1 MPSTTPVLKKMSPQ
15 LQVASIE
22 NSIDFYTKKLGFR
35 LEFRFED
42 FYAGLV
48 KDGHSIHIKSGSTQR
63 NEDKNME
70 DLEITF
76 SVDCIERLYTEV
88 LGNSI
93 VIIQPLRDMPYGRE
107 FYIADPDL
115 NIIAFMEEP

>member
-1 MPSTTPVLKKMSPQ
+1 MQTSAPVLKKMSPQ

-22 NSIDFYTKKLGFR
+22 NSIDFYTEKLGFS

-48 KDGHSIHIKSGSTQR
+48 KDGHSIHIKSGSPQENKR
-63 NEDKNME
+63 KNME
-70 DLEITF
+70 DPEITF
-76 SVDCIERLYTEV
+76 SVDRIEQLYEEV
-88 LGNSI
+88 SDKSI
-93 VIIQPLRDMPYGRE
+93 VIIQPLRDMPYGKE

-115 NIIAFMEEP
+115 NIIAFLEEP